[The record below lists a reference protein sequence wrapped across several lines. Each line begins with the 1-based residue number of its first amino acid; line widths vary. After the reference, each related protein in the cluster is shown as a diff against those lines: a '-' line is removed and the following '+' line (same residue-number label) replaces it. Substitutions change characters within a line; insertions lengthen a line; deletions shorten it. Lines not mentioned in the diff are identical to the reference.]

1 MGGMGD
7 MRSALVAG
15 PLGTMRRFM
24 GMDQQQEDVP
34 LSTWNI
40 RHTMNL
46 TDISEPL

>member
-7 MRSALVAG
+7 VRSALVAG

-34 LSTWNI
+34 LMTWNT

-46 TDISEPL
+46 TDITQSL